1 MRFSRVLLLALTAT
15 ISSLAGASGVDA
27 VYYPDQ
33 GKVVLPNLKVGNQV
47 YYAVLNKLPGTNDFR
62 LDLTSVNN
70 LTTTPSFTPAA
81 TSDLIG
87 TFTSAE
93 NPTSSAT
100 INADGTYTMI
110 QGPKT
115 DPNCPAAGGTE
126 SGTWQYEPST
136 GVFSAVAIVDNN
148 GTCGLSNPGG
158 IVRIKKVGTTLSIVE
173 KDGNVTNESQLI
185 RK

>member
-1 MRFSRVLLLALTAT
+1 MRFPRVMLFAFAASL
-15 ISSLAGASGVDA
+15 SSLAVASNVDA

-33 GKVVLPNLKVGNQV
+33 GKVVLPNLKVGNLV
-47 YYAVLNKLPGTNDFR
+47 YFAVLNKIPGTNDFR

-70 LTTTPSFTPAA
+70 LSAPLTFTPAA

-93 NPTSSAT
+93 SPTSSAT
-100 INADGTYTMI
+100 INADGTYSMI
-110 QGPKT
+110 QGANT
-115 DPNCPAAGGTE
+115 DKNCPAAGGTE

-136 GVFSAVAIVDNN
+136 GVFSAVALVDHN
-148 GTCGLSNPGG
+148 GQCGFSNPSG
-158 IVRIKKVGTTLSIVE
+158 IVRIKKVGTDIYFMEGTDQQ
-173 KDGNVTNESQLI
+173 KLI

>member
-1 MRFSRVLLLALTAT
+1 MRFPRVLLFT
-15 ISSLAGASGVDA
+15 IAASLSSLAGASGVDA

-33 GKVVLPNLKVGNQV
+33 GRVVLPNLKVGNQV
-47 YYAVLNKLPGTNDFR
+47 YFAVLNKLPGTNDFR

-70 LTTTPSFTPAA
+70 LSTTPSFTPAA

-87 TFTSAE
+87 TFTSVE
-93 NPTSSAT
+93 SPTSSAT

-126 SGTWQYEPST
+126 SETWQYEPTT
-136 GVFSAVAIVDNN
+136 GVFSAIALVDNN
-148 GTCGLSNPGG
+148 GQCGFSNPQG
-158 IVRIKKVGTTLSIVE
+158 IVRIKKVGTDLYFMEGTQQQKLV
-173 KDGNVTNESQLI
+173 

>member
-1 MRFSRVLLLALTAT
+1 MRFPRGLLFGLAV
-15 ISSLAGASGVDA
+15 SLSTLASASNVDA

-33 GKVVLPNLKVGNQV
+33 GKVVLPNLKVGNLV
-47 YYAVLNKLPGTNDFR
+47 YFAVLNKIPGTNDFR

-70 LTTTPSFTPAA
+70 LSLPLTFTPAA
-81 TSDLIG
+81 LSDIIG
-87 TFTSAE
+87 TFSSVD
-93 NPTSSAT
+93 NPSSSAT
-100 INADGTYTMI
+100 INADGTYTQI

-136 GVFSAVAIVDNN
+136 GVFSAIALIDHN
-148 GTCGLSNPGG
+148 GQCGFSNPQG
-158 IVRIKKVGTTLSIVE
+158 IFRLKKVGTDLYFME
-173 KDGNVTNESQLI
+173 GTNSQKVV